1 MEIDTT
7 PLPPLINNEDYI
19 MKITVSIGRSKFTT
33 DLDKQDAV
41 NNPAVLV
48 ETVVALAR
56 EAAAQALAAG
66 IADEDPEPAPEPK
79 AVSKEK

>member
-1 MEIDTT
+1 
-7 PLPPLINNEDYI
+7 

-33 DLDKQDAV
+33 DLDQQDAV

-56 EAAAQALAAG
+56 AAAAQALASG
-66 IADEDPEPAPEPK
+66 IADEDPEPEPK